1 MVVMAVILT
10 LLVLGS
16 VFIRLMGSEA
26 AIAENLESRTQALYL
41 AESGVQAGIVY
52 LQDNPAWPGIL
63 PKAQVSYPLAGG
75 TMSYRIDT
83 VAGSGSSQAFVVGTG
98 DVDGTRRELEVTVS
112 R

>member
-10 LLVLGS
+10 LLVMGS
-16 VFIRLMGSEA
+16 VFVRLMGTEA
-26 AIAENLESRTQALYL
+26 GIAENLESRTRALYL

-83 VAGSGSSQAFVVGTG
+83 VAGSGFSQALVVGTG
-98 DVDGTRRELEVTVS
+98 KAGGTQRELEVRVS

>member
-16 VFIRLMGSEA
+16 VFIRLMGNETT
-26 AIAENLESRTQALYL
+26 IAENLESRTQALYL
-41 AESGVQAGIVY
+41 AGSSVQVGIVY

-75 TMSYRIDT
+75 TISYRIDT
-83 VAGSGSSQAFVVGTG
+83 VAGSGFSQALVVATG
-98 DVDGTRRELEVTVS
+98 DVDGTRRKLEVRVS